1 MWYYSIHT
9 ANSANKCSLLEQ
21 GSDEIL
27 YNHKFEF
34 LKIVAS
40 YENQFF
46 LNKWELITVI
56 VR

>member
-9 ANSANKCSLLEQ
+9 DNSAYKCSLLEQ

-40 YENQFF
+40 YEIQFF
-46 LNKWELITVI
+46 LNKWE
-56 VR
+56 